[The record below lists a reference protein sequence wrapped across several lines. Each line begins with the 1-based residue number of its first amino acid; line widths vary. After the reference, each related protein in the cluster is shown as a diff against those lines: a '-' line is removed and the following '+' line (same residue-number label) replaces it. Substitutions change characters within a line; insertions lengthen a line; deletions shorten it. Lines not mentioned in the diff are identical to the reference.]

1 MEGDRS
7 IKPWPKRLMHK
18 WETAMDEKTKIMRE
32 KGRKETAK
40 RFLSLQGDFKKK
52 KEVRD
57 EWR

>member
-1 MEGDRS
+1 
-7 IKPWPKRLMHK
+7 MHK

-32 KGRKETAK
+32 KGRKEEAAT